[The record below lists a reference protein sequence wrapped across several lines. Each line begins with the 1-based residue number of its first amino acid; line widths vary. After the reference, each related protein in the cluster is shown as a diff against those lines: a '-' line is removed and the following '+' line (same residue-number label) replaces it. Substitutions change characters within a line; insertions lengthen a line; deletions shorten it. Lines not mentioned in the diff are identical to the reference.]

1 MIEWKHSDIKD
12 SLVGMDIG
20 GIRVLNRNKAGNY
33 YGIDFESK
41 KLYELNDDGSIAKRV
56 LKLTYG
62 NPYIHLNNGI
72 TIIYTAKLQE
82 ILIDTVDYTKIDDM
96 NFYVAFDIVCTGKGK
111 NQKSASE
118 IIHGRKIKG
127 LDLRRLTF
135 EIKTTDKKEKD
146 RQAEIDRLIII
157 IKEYITRLG
166 IDKNKQPSRIRQIDG
181 VIKERGHEGEIVN
194 NMQILNHIGGNR
206 YLARLDDSR
215 YRFAIV
221 EYRNVLSIIRYKTV
235 LYKNETAYI
244 KLNDGST
251 ILIDHNGLEIKI
263 DTKHLELV
271 KKHYVRYNKSIGA
284 VVYGNKYRLDKDLKG
299 IKQNRKYVYWRRNGD
314 ILDLMEDN
322 IVAFNLSTV
331 SSTIAKYLIDNKA
344 TKAFAE
350 ALRIRYNLELD
361 KIKEYIINEIEMR

>member
-12 SLVGMDIG
+12 CLVGMDID
-20 GIRVLNRNKAGNY
+20 GIRVLNRNKAGRY
-33 YGIDFESK
+33 YGIDFASK

-56 LKLTYG
+56 LKLQYG
-62 NPYIHLNNGI
+62 NPYIHLNNGT
-72 TIIYTAKLQE
+72 TIIYTVRLQE
-82 ILIDTVDYTKIDDM
+82 ILIDTVDYTKIDGI
-96 NFYVAFDIVCTGKGK
+96 NFCVAADTVCTGKGK
-111 NQKSASE
+111 NQKYDSE

-206 YLARLDDSR
+206 YLARLDDGR

-284 VVYGNKYRLDKDLKG
+284 VAYGNKYRLDKDLKG

-314 ILDLMEDN
+314 ILDLREDN

-361 KIKEYIINEIEMR
+361 KIKEYIINETEMR

>member
-1 MIEWKHSDIKD
+1 MYFR
-12 SLVGMDIG
+12 L
-20 GIRVLNRNKAGNY
+20 
-33 YGIDFESK
+33 
-41 KLYELNDDGSIAKRV
+41 
-56 LKLTYG
+56 
-62 NPYIHLNNGI
+62 
-72 TIIYTAKLQE
+72 
-82 ILIDTVDYTKIDDM
+82 
-96 NFYVAFDIVCTGKGK
+96 
-111 NQKSASE
+111 
-118 IIHGRKIKG
+118 
-127 LDLRRLTF
+127 LD
-135 EIKTTDKKEKD
+135 
-146 RQAEIDRLIII
+146 
-157 IKEYITRLG
+157 
-166 IDKNKQPSRIRQIDG
+166 IRQ
-181 VIKERGHEGEIVN
+181 
-194 NMQILNHIGGNR
+194 
-206 YLARLDDSR
+206 Y
-215 YRFAIV
+215 
-221 EYRNVLSIIRYKTV
+221 
-235 LYKNETAYI
+235 YI

-314 ILDLMEDN
+314 ILDLREDN